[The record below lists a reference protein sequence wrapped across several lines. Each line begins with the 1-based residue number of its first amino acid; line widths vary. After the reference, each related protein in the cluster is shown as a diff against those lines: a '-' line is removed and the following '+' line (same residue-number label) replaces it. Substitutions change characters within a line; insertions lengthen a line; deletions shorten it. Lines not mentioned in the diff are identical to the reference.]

1 MIFSLEKTKH
11 TDEKKRINR
20 CAAQSPLSELQCPLR
35 SSHANPRRFKREL
48 GVRFR
53 VHIDWQVGG
62 SMQSGIAD
70 TAIICARALPSSTSH
85 PRPGP
90 LYYSNHTNAS
100 QWVRH
105 AHISLL
111 NALSDISRDCICH
124 IFTWNL
130 PAWHLINNV
139 ESFIGMANDHWHFSH
154 LLALLQQFNYFGATD
169 ITKHPKSGSS

>member
-1 MIFSLEKTKH
+1 MINELVVNYLVRIRLQVQFINILTFSEIDESFNLGQTVNDLRIIPCASLHMIFSLEKTKH

-35 SSHANPRRFKREL
+35 SSHANPRRFKREP

-90 LYYSNHTNAS
+90 LY
-100 QWVRH
+100 
-105 AHISLL
+105 
-111 NALSDISRDCICH
+111 
-124 IFTWNL
+124 
-130 PAWHLINNV
+130 
-139 ESFIGMANDHWHFSH
+139 
-154 LLALLQQFNYFGATD
+154 
-169 ITKHPKSGSS
+169 